1 MKRRTT
7 KKPRPATARITRRRS
22 LSRAPKMV
30 ASHQSSP
37 SSPPPGGPRRSR
49 RAAGLFGNV
58 PGRYSTSANE
68 FGRFGGDFGD
78 FGGDA
83 REGTRDAA
91 LPGGGGRLGG
101 GDVAA
106 DADAAWPGV
115 RNAAASAGVRNALGG
130 PGSVSVSLAR
140 GVAAWWTP
148 GRFGPEASTASR
160 VVAPGVGGR
169 EGVPP
174 KPGGAASARPAAG
187 GRRRGLRG
195 GARPGRFPRGPGV
208 PRRRRGVL
216 ARRRARREPR
226 LRRRAT
232 RARGRGRFLQHHR
245 RALSLREEPRSPP
258 RGNRRRG
265 PARRPAIAR
274 RRLARRANVHLGR
287 VHRRDP
293 DAAREELCGG
303 RARDA
308 AARATDAPE
317 CRPQRFPRRF
327 DPPERRLRVV
337 ALRANTRRR
346 QWGIL
351 PRRNKIITV
360 KGNKL
365 FETRTVI

>member
-101 GDVAA
+101 GTSRRMRM
-106 DADAAWPGV
+106 PRRPGFERRGV
-115 RNAAASAGVRNALGG
+115 RGVRNALGG

-148 GRFGPEASTASR
+148 GRSGPRLRRRRASSR
-160 VVAPGVGGR
+160 PAPGGARGACR
-169 EGVPP
+169 Q
-174 KPGGAASARPAAG
+174 PGGAASRASRRWGAA
-187 GRRRGLRG
+187 
-195 GARPGRFPRGPGV
+195 AA
-208 PRRRRGVL
+208 RRRRAAGSVPAGSRGPSAEAGRT

-232 RARGRGRFLQHHR
+232 RAGRGRFLQHHR
-245 RALSLREEPRSPP
+245 RALSLREEPRLP
-258 RGNRRRG
+258 RGIRRRG
-265 PARRPAIAR
+265 PARRPRSLVVASRDARTSTSAASIAAIRTPRASDAVRRARAR
-274 RRLARRANVHLGR
+274 RRGASN
-287 VHRRDP
+287 
-293 DAAREELCGG
+293 G
-303 RARDA
+303 RARLPPA
-308 AARATDAPE
+308 TVSKTFRPARAATTSS
-317 CRPQRFPRRF
+317 
-327 DPPERRLRVV
+327 
-337 ALRANTRRR
+337 RAAGKHASTAVGYSPAT
-346 QWGIL
+346 Q
-351 PRRNKIITV
+351 
-360 KGNKL
+360 
-365 FETRTVI
+365 